1 MRIYVI
7 GEEDRRQ
14 NMQLIGKA
22 RELARRDEDE
32 ISLIFIAG
40 RNMEDEHISE
50 YMRDYPVEQIILWNV
65 DERKFRQDR
74 SHICIDVLE
83 EFLVETR
90 AELIL
95 FPSTF
100 MWREVAAALS
110 VILDGALL
118 TDCIELKREE
128 ERLIGVRPSLDG
140 KSLSFYQFS
149 GGYPYFSVMKV
160 GSVKE
165 EGEMPYCHEVRVR
178 SKELGEDTTANPIY
192 IETISKQEERIR
204 LEDAQMIVAGGRGML
219 NQDSFLELRELA
231 KVYHAS
237 VGASRPVVDQGW
249 ARVEEQ
255 VGQTGSF
262 VKPKVYLAF
271 GISGAVQHLAGMKDS
286 QVIIAVNQNQDSPIF
301 RYCDYG
307 IIADANSI
315 IRNMLQILG
324 RKKSMLEN

>member
-1 MRIYVI
+1 MRIYVV

-22 RELARRDEDE
+22 RELAIKDEDE

-50 YMRDYPVEQIILWNV
+50 YMRDYPVEQIILWKV

-74 SHICIDVLE
+74 SHICIAVLE
-83 EFLVETR
+83 EFLVEMG

-100 MWREVAAALS
+100 VWREVAAALS
-110 VILDGALL
+110 VMLDGALL

-160 GSVKE
+160 GSARE
-165 EGEMPYCHEVRVR
+165 EGELPYCHEVRVER
-178 SKELGEDTTANPIY
+178 KELKEDILANPSY
-192 IETISKQEERIR
+192 IETISKKDEKIR
-204 LEDAQMIVAGGRGML
+204 LKDAQMIVAGGRGML

-231 KVYHAS
+231 RVYHAS

-286 QVIIAVNQNQDSPIF
+286 RVIIAVNQNQDSPIF

-324 RKKSMLEN
+324 KKKSMLEN